1 MVTKPEAKFEK
12 SAKEM
17 KSLISKM
24 ESYGSKLSSG
34 AESYVSTDNATA
46 GDIGSITSLTALFN

>member
-24 ESYGSKLSSG
+24 ESY
-34 AESYVSTDNATA
+34 VSTDNATA
-46 GDIGSITSLTALFN
+46 SDIGLITSPTALFN